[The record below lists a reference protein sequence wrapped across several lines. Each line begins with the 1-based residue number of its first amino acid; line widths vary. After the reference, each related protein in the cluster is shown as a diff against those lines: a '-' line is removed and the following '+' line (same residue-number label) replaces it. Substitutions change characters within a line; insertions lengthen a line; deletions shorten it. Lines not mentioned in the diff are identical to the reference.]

1 MSVTWFFLIL
11 EIYRNWKYF
20 RCDIKYLGIFLHR
33 NMRAKMPKNVSSFF
47 LFSTSTYLW
56 NNDRFLVEYIHTY
69 HASASIN
76 FCVHVHWKA
85 HTAQKV
91 VLKLTWQGWLDEM
104 MSFLAYLIQLTWW
117 INDVWIRCHWRSV
130 TFKIV
135 LNIKIEV
142 IKRVDGKMTHTA
154 PFDWTAPPNIKT
166 ILTQW
171 ILIQIFFSSW
181 HSILLLWDT
190 WAQCKNETK
199 CWMTSTGN
207 FVVVFLSQHAFFRLK
222 LHRLS
227 KLVIDECDKHQIQWI
242 YKSDKQDSTHFNS
255 KNKLISYKRVENDW
269 FEITQIS
276 STQRYF

>member
-1 MSVTWFFLIL
+1 MPNKPIQLQRMWVLFF
-11 EIYRNWKYF
+11 
-20 RCDIKYLGIFLHR
+20 
-33 NMRAKMPKNVSSFF
+33 
-47 LFSTSTYLW
+47 FSTSTYLW

-171 ILIQIFFSSW
+171 ILIQIFFFT
-181 HSILLLWDT
+181 LP
-190 WAQCKNETK
+190 
-199 CWMTSTGN
+199 
-207 FVVVFLSQHAFFRLK
+207 
-222 LHRLS
+222 
-227 KLVIDECDKHQIQWI
+227 
-242 YKSDKQDSTHFNS
+242 FNS
-255 KNKLISYKRVENDW
+255 AVVEYVG
-269 FEITQIS
+269 S
-276 STQRYF
+276 M

>member
-11 EIYRNWKYF
+11 EIYIEIEN
-20 RCDIKYLGIFLHR
+20 IFVVISNIWESFYTEIWELKCQT
-33 NMRAKMPKNVSSFF
+33 NLFSSKECEFF
-47 LFSTSTYLW
+47 FFSTSTYLW

-171 ILIQIFFSSW
+171 ILIQIFFT
-181 HSILLLWDT
+181 LP
-190 WAQCKNETK
+190 
-199 CWMTSTGN
+199 
-207 FVVVFLSQHAFFRLK
+207 
-222 LHRLS
+222 
-227 KLVIDECDKHQIQWI
+227 
-242 YKSDKQDSTHFNS
+242 FNS
-255 KNKLISYKRVENDW
+255 AVVE
-269 FEITQIS
+269 
-276 STQRYF
+276 YVGPM